1 MENQRC
7 PDIVRSPGENSVRW
21 GNDQA
26 TEAVWQR
33 ENERQ
38 NRECDEEE
46 IEEVRFVVKIRTL
59 CRDEIAGARNS
70 CFGKELRRRGECRVA
85 SKRLAQGFVRPWEK
99 RKQLPKRKLL

>member
-1 MENQRC
+1 MGK
-7 PDIVRSPGENSVRW
+7 RSGHGSGLAE
-21 GNDQA
+21 
-26 TEAVWQR
+26 R

-59 CRDEIAGARNS
+59 CRDEIAGRVTLVLAGNY
-70 CFGKELRRRGECRVA
+70 GVAVNAELRRSALLRGL
-85 SKRLAQGFVRPWEK
+85 SGLGKKK